1 MRNSRSWVC
10 KMPRGGWLGMMGLN
24 EGKDSMVTISVV
36 FQGNYRLLTGQ
47 GRVEIQLPQGSSVN
61 DLIAYLAD
69 RYGGDLRDQLIDPG
83 TGKVWS
89 LMALAVNGKILNS
102 VEKFSLILKTGD
114 EVLFLPPAL
123 GG

>member
-1 MRNSRSWVC
+1 
-10 KMPRGGWLGMMGLN
+10 MMGLN